1 MLDSTALELETC
13 VEMIELAARSA
24 RRRMTELH

>member
-13 VEMIELAARSA
+13 VEMIELATRAA
-24 RRRMTELH
+24 RRRATEPR